1 MKAWLHIE
9 SEAGWILRKARR
21 MSSKANPTDASFWRR
36 RNHGMDQAMKA
47 GIAAAACSALILAIV
62 LLVMSAVP
70 V

>member
-1 MKAWLHIE
+1 
-9 SEAGWILRKARR
+9 